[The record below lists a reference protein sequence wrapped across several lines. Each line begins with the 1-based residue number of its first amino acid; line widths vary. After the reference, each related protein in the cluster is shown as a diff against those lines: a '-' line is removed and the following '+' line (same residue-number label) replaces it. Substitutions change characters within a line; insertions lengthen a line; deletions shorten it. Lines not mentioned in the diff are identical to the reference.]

1 MGLLEDGG
9 MESTFRKTNIMYL
22 PALALFLVFVVYPF
36 FEGIRIAFT
45 NWNGFSQHFK
55 YVGLTNFSVL
65 ARDRNVRTALFNTL
79 LYGFGST
86 LFQQVLGLAYALLL
100 NQEFKG
106 RTVGRTITYLPVL
119 ISAVIMGYMWYFIL
133 QYDGA
138 LNDVIG
144 LFGGKKVLLALPRGD
159 RHQPHRGDQHAA
171 VRGRLDDHLPGG
183 PAEHPRHVLRGG
195 HAGRGGRLARVSG
208 VTLPLLYPAILTS
221 VTINLIGGL
230 KLFDVIRALT
240 GGGPGY
246 ATHSLA
252 TLLNATYF
260 GSQRAGYAAAI
271 GVLLFVTIFLFTVL
285 TQVVSRRGETQY

>member
-1 MGLLEDGG
+1 
-9 MESTFRKTNIMYL
+9 MESTFRRTNIMYL
-22 PALALFLVFVVYPF
+22 PALALFFVFVVYPF

-45 NWNGFSQHFK
+45 NWNGFSQHFN
-55 YVGLTNFSVL
+55 YIGFTNFRVL
-65 ARDRNVRTALFNTL
+65 AEDRNVLTALVNTL

-100 NQEFKG
+100 NQEFTG

-119 ISAVIMGYMWYFIL
+119 ISAVIMGYMWYFVL
-133 QYDGA
+133 QYNGA
-138 LNDVIG
+138 LNDVLA
-144 LFGGKKVLLALPRGD
+144 LFGVKKVLWLSRAPTAIGLIITINTLQYLGVSMIIYLAGLQNIPAMYYE
-159 RHQPHRGDQHAA
+159 AA
-171 VRGRLDDHLPGG
+171 HLDG
-183 PAEHPRHVLRGG
+183 
-195 HAGRGGRLARVSG
+195 ARSWRRFRS

-260 GSQRAGYAAAI
+260 GSQRAGYAAAV
-271 GVLLFVTIFLFTVL
+271 GVLLFCTILAFTII
-285 TQVVSRRGETQY
+285 TQAVSRKREITY

>member
-1 MGLLEDGG
+1 
-9 MESTFRKTNIMYL
+9 MEHTFRKTNIMYL

-65 ARDRNVRTALFNTL
+65 AGDRNVRTALLNTL

-86 LFQQVLGLAYALLL
+86 FFQQVLGLAYALLL

-119 ISAVIMGYMWYFIL
+119 ISAVIMGYMWYFVL

-138 LNDVIG
+138 LNDVIA
-144 LFGGKKVLLALPRGD
+144 LFGGKKVLWLSRAGTAISLIVAINTLQYLGVSMIIYLAGLQNIP
-159 RHQPHRGDQHAA
+159 QMYYEAA
-171 VRGRLDDHLPGG
+171 VLDG
-183 PAEHPRHVLRGG
+183 
-195 HAGRGGRLARVSG
+195 AGAWRRFRG

-271 GVLLFVTIFLFTVL
+271 GVLLFVTIFAFTVL
-285 TQVVSRRGETQY
+285 TQAVSRRKEIQY